1 MTIAT
6 QLNELKANIPDSVKL
21 IAVSKYHSA
30 DTIMEA
36 YNEGHRLFGESRV
49 QELVE
54 KKELLPDDIEWHF
67 IGHLQRNK
75 VRDIVPF
82 VSMIH
87 GVDSLRL
94 LREINKRA
102 KQINK
107 TIPCLIQLHIA
118 DESSKF
124 GFSFDECRELL
135 ASNEW
140 SKFQH
145 VKICGVMGMATFT
158 DNEKQVKSEFKS
170 LYRFFHEIKEQYFT
184 NDRFFCEVSMGMS
197 QDYTLAIEEGSTM
210 IRIGTAVFGERE
222 Y

>member
-87 GVDSLRL
+87 G
-94 LREINKRA
+94 
-102 KQINK
+102 
-107 TIPCLIQLHIA
+107 
-118 DESSKF
+118 
-124 GFSFDECRELL
+124 
-135 ASNEW
+135 
-140 SKFQH
+140 
-145 VKICGVMGMATFT
+145 
-158 DNEKQVKSEFKS
+158 
-170 LYRFFHEIKEQYFT
+170 
-184 NDRFFCEVSMGMS
+184 
-197 QDYTLAIEEGSTM
+197 
-210 IRIGTAVFGERE
+210 
-222 Y
+222 